1 MIPASPLGAS
11 LSCPPPDFAPDQAA
25 RAAKQHFGLTGALVP
40 LTSERDVNY
49 LQRSAQGTF
58 VLKLANPAE
67 AAQITHFQTQALL
80 HLEGSGLPVPRVIR
94 SLTGATEVALPQG
107 VFRVL
112 TYLEGEMM
120 HRAAPSAT
128 LRAEMGRM
136 TAALALGLAGFD
148 HPGADHVLQ
157 WDIQRA
163 SALRPL
169 LADLPADLR
178 QAGREVLDR
187 FDDHVA
193 PALPALRA
201 QVLHNDLN
209 PHNILVSDDHARITG
224 ILDFGDMVRTPLVC
238 DLAVAASYLVEAS
251 DPMISLTQFCAAYH
265 ATLPLTG
272 AEAALVIAL
281 TETRWLTTLCIAHH
295 RAARYPDNAA
305 YILRNVPRAR
315 AGLLA
320 FAGLDRARVQDHLL
334 KELRL
339 T

>member
-11 LSCPPPDFAPDQAA
+11 LSCPPPDFTPEQAA
-25 RAAKQHFGLTGALVP
+25 RAALLHFGLTGVLVP

-49 LQRSAQGTF
+49 LLRAAQGAY

-67 AAQITHFQTQALL
+67 DVQVTRFQTEALL

-94 SLTGATEVALPQG
+94 SLTGATEVVLPQG
-107 VFRVL
+107 IFRVL

-120 HRAAPSAT
+120 HRAAPSAA

-136 TAALALGLAGFD
+136 TARLALGLAGFD

-169 LADLPADLR
+169 LPDLPMDLR
-178 QAGREVLDR
+178 KAGQLVLRR
-187 FDDHVA
+187 FDDQVA

-209 PHNILVSDDHARITG
+209 PHNSLVSEDHARVTG

-238 DLAVAASYLVEAS
+238 DLAVAASYLVEDS
-251 DPMISLTQFCAAYH
+251 DPMTSLIQFCAAYH

-272 AEAALVIAL
+272 AEAELVISL
-281 TETRWLTTLCIAHH
+281 TEARWLTTLCIAHH

-315 AGLLA
+315 AGLLV
-320 FAGLDRARVQDHLL
+320 FAGLDRRRTQDQLL

>member
-1 MIPASPLGAS
+1 MITASPLGAS
-11 LSCPPPDFAPDQAA
+11 LSCPPPDFAPEQAA
-25 RAAKQHFGLTGALVP
+25 KAAMQHFGLTGVLSP

-49 LQRSAQGTF
+49 LLRADRGAF

-67 AAQITHFQTQALL
+67 AAQVTQFQTGALL
-80 HLEGSGLPVPRVIR
+80 HLEASDLPVPRVIR
-94 SLTGATEVALPQG
+94 SLTGATDVALPQG
-107 VFRVL
+107 IFRVL
-112 TYLEGEMM
+112 TYLEGEIM
-120 HRAAPSAT
+120 HRAAPSAV
-128 LRAEMGRM
+128 LRAQMGQM
-136 TAALALGLAGFD
+136 TARLALGLAGFD

-169 LADLPADLR
+169 LADLPRDLHPLGL
-178 QAGREVLDR
+178 AVLNR
-187 FDDHVA
+187 FDDQIA

-209 PHNILVSDDHARITG
+209 PHNIVVSGHPARVTG

-238 DLAVAASYLVEAS
+238 DLAVTASYLVETE
-251 DPMISLTQFCAAYH
+251 DPLTCLTQFCAAYH
-265 ATLPLTG
+265 ATLPLT
-272 AEAALVIAL
+272 APEATLVIAL

-320 FAGLDRARVQDHLL
+320 FAGLDRAGAQEKFL
-334 KELRL
+334 KDLRL

>member
-1 MIPASPLGAS
+1 MISASPLGAS

-25 RAAKQHFGLTGALVP
+25 RAALQHFGLTGALVP

-49 LQRSAQGTF
+49 LLRSAQGAY

-67 AAQITHFQTQALL
+67 AAQVTRFQTEALL
-80 HLEGSGLPVPRVIR
+80 HLEGSGLPVPRVMR
-94 SLTGATEVALPQG
+94 SLTGATEVALRQG
-107 VFRVL
+107 IFRVL

-120 HRAAPSAT
+120 HRAAPSAA
-128 LRAEMGRM
+128 LRSDMGRM
-136 TAALALGLAGFD
+136 AARLALGLAGFD
-148 HPGADHVLQ
+148 HPGAGHVLQ

-163 SALRPL
+163 SGLRPL
-169 LADLPADLR
+169 LADLPPDLHR
-178 QAGREVLDR
+178 AGHAVLQR

-209 PHNILVSDDHARITG
+209 PHNILVSQDHARVTG

-238 DLAVAASYLVEAS
+238 DLAVAASYLVEAD
-251 DPMISLTQFCAAYH
+251 DPMTTLTQFCAAYH
-265 ATLPLTG
+265 ATQPLTG
-272 AEAALVIAL
+272 AEAVQVIAL
-281 TETRWLTTLCIAHH
+281 VETRWLTTLCIAHH
-295 RAARYPDNAA
+295 RAARYPENAG

-320 FAGLDRARVQDHLL
+320 FAGLDRARAQDQFL
-334 KELRL
+334 KDLRL